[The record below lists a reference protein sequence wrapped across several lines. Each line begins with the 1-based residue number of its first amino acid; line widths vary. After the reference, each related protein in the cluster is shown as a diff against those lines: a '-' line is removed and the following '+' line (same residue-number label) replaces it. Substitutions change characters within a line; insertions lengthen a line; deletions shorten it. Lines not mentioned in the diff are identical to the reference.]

1 MKLILEAITPFEQ
14 LIYRSR
20 YSRWIGIDV
29 RYVTSLNVQ
38 EPVYTD

>member
-20 YSRWIGIDV
+20 YAGSELIYD
-29 RYVTSLNVQ
+29 YVTSLNVQ
-38 EPVYTD
+38 EPVYIN